1 MILATIVEIGDNLVV
16 NVEESNEEGASFW
29 LVVDYMH

>member
-1 MILATIVEIGDNLVV
+1 LVV

-29 LVVDYMH
+29 LVVDYMHWVAS